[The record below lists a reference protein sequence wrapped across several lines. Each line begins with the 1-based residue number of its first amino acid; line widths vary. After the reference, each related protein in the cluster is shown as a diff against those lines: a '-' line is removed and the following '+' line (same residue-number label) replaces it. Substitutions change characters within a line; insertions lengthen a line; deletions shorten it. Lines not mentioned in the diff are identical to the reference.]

1 MSFLYPSFLFALAAI
16 AIPIIIHLFNFRRYK
31 TVYFSNT
38 KFLKEVKEQTDS
50 RSRLKHLLVLLCRIL
65 AITFL
70 VFAFAQPYIKRG
82 PATDTAGKKT
92 LSIFID
98 NSFSMG
104 QTESD
109 VPVLEIAK
117 KKAGEIVSASNDDDL
132 FQLLT
137 NDFEGKQQRL
147 IDKQEMLNEIKDV
160 QISPVTRTLGEVL
173 QRQREALAKGSTAK
187 QAYVISDFQKS
198 FADVS
203 DTRAD
208 STIRTSF
215 IPLHSREAANVFI
228 DTCWFESPEQVAGQ
242 AAKLLVRIVNLSNE
256 TLENGRLTLKI
267 NDQIK
272 AISDFTADP
281 NGIATDT
288 ITFNVNDKGW
298 NRAELSIIDHPIT
311 FDDTYY
317 FSYLVAVHLNVM
329 AINQSVENQYL
340 NALFSRDSFFVLK
353 NVAYNQINYADLFKQ
368 QFVIINGVNQLSSG
382 LNSQLKTFLEQ
393 GGSVAVFPDPA
404 GADLSSYNN
413 FLSSVNADLIS
424 SYVNSP
430 KQVTMVNTRDPL
442 FADVFQHLTQ
452 NITLPKCTGSFSFT
466 KKTLTNAQ
474 PLLTCNDGSSLLTKY
489 LAGKGILYVVAV
501 PLNKD
506 ASDLSLSPV
515 FAPMMYN
522 MAVVRASAP
531 ANAYVIGK
539 ESTAS
544 VNVDL
549 STNEQVLRLK
559 GATEEFIPAQRK
571 AGSSVNVYLNNA
583 ITQSGF
589 YALQDPSNQ
598 TRAWFAMNYNRK
610 ESDLNFLSN
619 DELQKLSSPL
629 KVKVIT
635 NADRNLGSL
644 VTGQKLGLPLWK
656 LSVLLVLLFIALEI
670 ALLKF
675 WK

>member
-1 MSFLYPSFLFALAAI
+1 MSFLYPAFLFALAAV
-16 AIPIIIHLFNFRRYK
+16 AIPVIIHLFNFRRYK

-70 VFAFAQPYIKRG
+70 VFAFAQPYIKHG
-82 PATDTAGKKT
+82 AATETAGKKT
-92 LSIFID
+92 VSVFID

-104 QTESD
+104 QTQSD
-109 VPVLEIAK
+109 VPLVEIAK

-137 NDFEGKQQRL
+137 NDFEAKQQRL
-147 IDKQEMLNEIKDV
+147 VDKQEMLNEIKDV
-160 QISPVTRTLGEVL
+160 QISPVIRTLDEVI
-173 QRQREALAKGSTAK
+173 QRQREALAKGNVTK

-198 FADVS
+198 FANLSQVK
-203 DTRAD
+203 AD
-208 STIRTSF
+208 STVRLSF
-215 IPLHSREAANVFI
+215 IPLNSREASNVFI

-242 AAKLLVRIVNLSNE
+242 ASKLLVRIANHSNE

-281 NGIATDT
+281 DGIVTDT
-288 ITFNVNDKGW
+288 ITYNVTDKGW

-317 FSYLVAVHLNVM
+317 LTYLVAENVKVM
-329 AINQSVENQYL
+329 VINESSENQYL
-340 NALFSRDSFFVLK
+340 NALFIRDSFFVLK
-353 NVAYNQINYADLFKQ
+353 NIPFNQLNYADLFKN
-368 QFVIINGVNQLSSG
+368 QFVIINGVKQISSG
-382 LNSQLKTFLEQ
+382 LSSQLKTFLDQ
-393 GGSVAVFPDPA
+393 GGSVCIFPDVA
-404 GADLSSYNN
+404 ADLSSYNS

-424 SYVNSP
+424 AFTNSP
-430 KQVTMVNTRDPL
+430 KQVTSVNTHDPL
-442 FADVFQHLTQ
+442 FRDVFQHFTQ

-466 KKTLTNAQ
+466 KKTMTTAE
-474 PLLTCNDGSSLLTKY
+474 PLLSCNDGSSLITKY
-489 LAGKGILYVVAV
+489 QVGKGLLYISAV
-501 PLNKD
+501 PLDKD
-506 ASDLSLSPV
+506 VSDLPLSVV

-522 MAVVRASAP
+522 MAIVHTSGN
-531 ANAYVIGK
+531 ANAYLIGN
-539 ESTAS
+539 ESRAT

-549 STNEQVLRLK
+549 ASDEQVLRLK
-559 GATEEFIPAQRK
+559 GNNAEFIPAQRK
-571 AGSSVNVYLNNA
+571 AGSSVIIFLDGS

-589 YALQDPSNQ
+589 YALEDPGNE
-598 TRAWFAMNYNRK
+598 TRAWFAMNYDRK
-610 ESDLNFLSN
+610 ESDLTFLTN

-629 KVKVIT
+629 KVKVIM
-635 NADRNLGSL
+635 NADRDLGAII
-644 VTGQKLGLPLWK
+644 TGQKLGLPLWK
-656 LSVLLVLLFIALEI
+656 LSVIFVLLFIALEI
-670 ALLKF
+670 ALLKL